1 MTKKISSLHLNLAA
15 WCVKLSFSKLCIRH
29 DVSDVKT
36 DENTWTSQPSYLH
49 LTARFT
55 TKYPSEIVLLENSEN
70 GSNLSTKLYN
80 CLLLRREFCLI
91 PQRFYFET
99 IIRLSLG
106 FLMVGAF
113 KKNATGEW
121 GMRLR
126 PVADETILNKQP
138 RGFQGATDS
147 LKKKSLLRAY
157 KLWNQ
162 SAPSVHK
169 PTERNTTNVY
179 TRHEDFYAKPITTIS
194 A

>member
-1 MTKKISSLHLNLAA
+1 MYQTSKRTKILGVPTRLICIWQLGSPLNILPRLQYLKIR
-15 WCVKLSFSKLCIRH
+15 KMG
-29 DVSDVKT
+29 
-36 DENTWTSQPSYLH
+36 QP
-49 LTARFT
+49 F
-55 TKYPSEIVLLENSEN
+55 
-70 GSNLSTKLYN
+70 STKLYN
-80 CLLLRREFCLI
+80 CLLLRREFCRI
-91 PQRFYFET
+91 PQSFYFET

-113 KKNATGEW
+113 EKNATGEW